1 VARTQPAS
9 IGPAEEDVL
18 AATNKPLDPI
28 TFAVVRAGFDHITRL
43 MSTNLQRTS
52 YSPILYDMVD
62 FSNALF
68 DPAAQLVGQTT
79 NVPVHLA
86 SMHFSVQ
93 ASLDAFPEGL
103 DEGDVVLLNDPYQGG
118 THIPDVTFTMPIV
131 VDGETIGFAASRGHW
146 LDLGGAAPGGMVANA
161 THIVQEGLRI
171 PPVKIY
177 ERGILDEKVH
187 AILKANTRVPHYI
200 DGDLRAHLSALRTAE
215 QELKTLTGRYGTE
228 TVRACMSEA
237 LAYTERRTRAA
248 IRAIPDG
255 TYTAED
261 WIDTDGV
268 SPDSVPIRATL
279 TVDDDEITVDLRAS
293 SPLVAGPI
301 NYPAAGSHSA
311 VYFALKFFLDPDAPP
326 NAGLYRPIT
335 VLLSESGVVNARWP
349 APVFNGNLSTSERIA
364 DVVWQALEEAI
375 PARMVGMTYG
385 DCNSFSVSAH
395 DPETGIPYIADD
407 LPPGGWGGTPFADGM
422 DATYSRHGNC
432 MDLTIEM
439 TELIYPIRFERRE
452 LIVDSGGPGAHR
464 GGLGMRQ
471 TFAPIEH
478 EAVCGIETSR
488 SKMGP
493 PGVHEGQ
500 PGRPGRSLRNYG
512 REDEEVLGGWTPE
525 GEWRI
530 CSFSNRPLPRGN
542 TFTNESP
549 GGGGWGDPFVRDPA
563 SVLTDVL
570 DGFVSCEGARRD
582 YGVVIVSDGS
592 SPVVDDAATGAERSA
607 RRVGSPPDERDAC

>member
-1 VARTQPAS
+1 MPEETMNTSPT
-9 IGPAEEDVL
+9 AE
-18 AATNKPLDPI
+18 TLDPI
-28 TFAVVRAGFDHITRL
+28 TFTVVRAGFDHITRL

-68 DPAAQLVGQTT
+68 DPAAQLIGQTT

-93 ASLDAFPEGL
+93 ASLDAFPAGL
-103 DEGDVVLLNDPYQGG
+103 EEGDVVLLNDPYQGG
-118 THIPDVTFTMPIV
+118 THIPDVTFTMPVI

-171 PPVKIY
+171 PPVKIF
-177 ERGILDEKVH
+177 ERGALDAKVH
-187 AILKANTRVPHYI
+187 AILKANSRVPHYI
-200 DGDLRAHLSALRTAE
+200 DGDLRAHMSALQTANR
-215 QELKTLTGRYGTE
+215 ELQALAARYGTE
-228 TVRACMSEA
+228 MVRACMTEA
-237 LAYTERRTRAA
+237 LAYTERRTRSA

-255 TYTAED
+255 VYEAED

-268 SPDSVPIRATL
+268 SADAVPIRCTL
-279 TVDDDEITVDLRAS
+279 TVDGDEITVDLRAS

-311 VYFALKFFLDPDAPP
+311 VYFALKFFLDPEAPP
-326 NAGLYRPIT
+326 NAGMYRPIT
-335 VLLSESGVVNARWP
+335 VLLPESGVVNARWP
-349 APVFNGNLSTSERIA
+349 VPVFNGNLSTSERIA
-364 DVVWQALEEAI
+364 DVVWQALGQAI
-375 PARMVGMTYG
+375 PERMVGMTYG
-385 DCNSFSVSAH
+385 DCNSFNVSAL

-407 LPPGGWGGTPFADGM
+407 LPPGGWGGTPFGDGM
-422 DATYSRHGNC
+422 NATYSRHGNC

-439 TELIYPIRFERRE
+439 TELIYPVRFERRE
-452 LIVDSGGPGAHR
+452 LLVDSGGPGAYR

-471 TFAPIEH
+471 TFAPIDH

-488 SKMGP
+488 SRMGP
-493 PGVHEGQ
+493 PGVQGGK

-512 REDEEVLGGWTPE
+512 RGDEEVLGGWTAE
-525 GEWRI
+525 GDWRM
-530 CSFSNRPLPRGN
+530 CSFSNRPLPRGD

-563 SVLTDVL
+563 LVLADVR
-570 DGFVSCEGARRD
+570 DGYVSPERAQQD
-582 YGVVIVSDGS
+582 YGVVITTRDGAL
-592 SPVVDDAATGAERSA
+592 VVDEQATRAIRA
-607 RRVGSPPDERDAC
+607 T

>member
-1 VARTQPAS
+1 MHVTIP
-9 IGPAEEDVL
+9 
-18 AATNKPLDPI
+18 TLDPI

-52 YSPILYDMVD
+52 FSPILYDMVD

-68 DPAAQLVGQTT
+68 DPEAQLIGQTT

-86 SMHFSVQ
+86 SMHFSVR

-103 DEGDVVLLNDPYQGG
+103 GEGDVVLLNDPYQGG

-131 VDGETIGFAASRGHW
+131 VEGETIGFAASRGHW
-146 LDLGGAAPGGMVANA
+146 LDLGGAAPGGMVADA

-171 PPVKIY
+171 PPVKLF
-177 ERGILDEKVH
+177 ERGILDAKVH
-187 AILKANTRVPHYI
+187 AIIRANTRVPHYI

-215 QELKTLTGRYGTE
+215 RELHALTRRYGTE
-228 TVRACMSEA
+228 TVRACMAEA
-237 LAYTERRTRAA
+237 LAYTERRTRNA

-255 TYTAED
+255 IYTAED

-268 SPDSVPIRATL
+268 SSDSVPIRCTL
-279 TVDDDEITVDLRAS
+279 TVAGDEITVDLQAS

-311 VYFALKFFLDPDAPP
+311 IYFALKFFLDPEAPA

-335 VLLSESGVVNARWP
+335 VLLPESGVVNARWP

-364 DVVWQALEEAI
+364 DVVWQALGQAI
-375 PARMVGMTYG
+375 PDRMVGMTYG
-385 DCNSFSVSAH
+385 DCNSFSVSAL
-395 DPETGIPYIADD
+395 DPDTGIPYIADD
-407 LPPGGWGGTPFADGM
+407 LPPGGWGGTPVGDGM
-422 DATYSRHGNC
+422 SATYSRHGNC

-452 LIVDSGGPGAHR
+452 LIADSGGAGTFR

-471 TFAPIEH
+471 TFAPVDH
-478 EAVCGIETSR
+478 KAVCGIETSR

-493 PGVHEGQ
+493 PGVRGGES
-500 PGRPGRSLRNYG
+500 GRPGRSLRNYG
-512 REDEEVLGGWTPE
+512 RGDEEVLGGWTAD

-530 CSFSNRPLPRGN
+530 CSFSNRPLPHGD
-542 TFTNESP
+542 TFSNESP
-549 GGGGWGDPFVRDPA
+549 GGGGWGDPFQREPA
-563 SVLTDVL
+563 MVLADVL
-570 DGFVSCEGARRD
+570 DGYVSREGARRD
-582 YGVVIVSDGS
+582 YGVVIVDQDGI
-592 SPVVDDAATGAERSA
+592 PAVDEAATHAVRGGEGGDR
-607 RRVGSPPDERDAC
+607 